1 MQDLNIF
8 TDWLLFCTRYV
19 ASVVFSQWGILG
31 LAIFS
36 IPILRKLVKIFSD
49 TF

>member
-1 MQDLNIF
+1 MQDLNVF
-8 TDWLLFCTRYV
+8 TDWLLLCTKYV

-31 LAIFS
+31 IAVFS
-36 IPILRKLVKIFSD
+36 VPILRKLAKIFSD